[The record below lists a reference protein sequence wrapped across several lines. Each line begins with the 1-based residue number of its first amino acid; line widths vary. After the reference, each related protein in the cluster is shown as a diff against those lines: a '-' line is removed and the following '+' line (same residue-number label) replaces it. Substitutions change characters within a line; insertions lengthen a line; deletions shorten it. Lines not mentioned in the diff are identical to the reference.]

1 MRPIGFSTGAL
12 ACGDFQLAL
21 EMIERH
27 EIKVVEFSAL
37 RECEFEPLLT
47 ALGQIDLTSY
57 TYVSFHAPSLYEG
70 ANEKR
75 LIQRLAEHLPK
86 RFGVILHPDA
96 AEDLKAWGDLGS
108 RLLVENMDKR
118 KSTGRSVS
126 ELRRIFERLPEARF
140 CFDLGHARQVDPTF
154 IEARRLLEEFAGRLA
169 QVHISEVNT
178 ASRHERIS
186 LTAAKSY
193 QQTADLI
200 PVWVPVIIEAPV
212 KESEMQDEISRCRE
226 ALNLSAPAYAATA

>member
-12 ACGDFQLAL
+12 ACGDIQLAL
-21 EMIERH
+21 EMIDRH

-37 RECEFEPLLT
+37 RESEFEPLLI

-57 TYVSFHAPSLYEG
+57 TYVSFHAPSRYER

-86 RFGVILHPDA
+86 RLGVILHPDA
-96 AEDLKAWGDLGS
+96 AKDLEAWRDLGS

-118 KSTGRSVS
+118 KITGRFVS
-126 ELRRIFERLPEARF
+126 ELRAVFEKLPEARF

-154 IEARRLLEEFAGRLA
+154 IEAGRLLEEFASRLA

-186 LTAAKSY
+186 LAAAKSY
-193 QQTADLI
+193 QQAADMI
-200 PVWVPVIIEAPV
+200 PEWVPVIIEAPV
-212 KESEMQDEISRCRE
+212 KESEIADEILRCRE